1 MNPSTFRRYI
11 RDARETLSGW
21 ATHKRQTGRWP
32 WSSIAIHSLNWV
44 LVFAGMIVLIWCGEK
59 FHWSQWQFVGILL
72 LVALLYGIFWSW
84 TKNKVKLTQI
94 RRQRRLARAKQRP
107 YLSQ

>member
-1 MNPSTFRRYI
+1 
-11 RDARETLSGW
+11 
-21 ATHKRQTGRWP
+21 
-32 WSSIAIHSLNWV
+32 
-44 LVFAGMIVLIWCGEK
+44 
-59 FHWSQWQFVGILL
+59 VGILL